1 MIRRAIAIS
10 LSSNGR
16 RQKTVSVAT
25 DNQMRRCIKLRGP
38 HFDTH
43 ILSSQRQSRMYTAAA
58 FTSSINNGIG
68 CNSGHAGSSVAMG
81 SPLSLAAVGRHNLL
95 RSPLYNNLQQQQH
108 SSFFHTSTPV
118 WNKKKKKKRGGG
130 GKKKTMNR
138 MKSHL
143 KADLEDLIGIPY
155 GSFNFQQDIMN
166 SSSSTPRPSH
176 PSKRERRRN
185 KRHSNMK
192 QHQSTYQHETHSKSG
207 RLIMTNEKLQQLLD
221 NDSHQVPPP
230 IITKYVSD
238 NAKNLIHS
246 AQSKMLYTHKYE
258 HEALGPNNDRLFY
271 ATLHTEF
278 SETSCFPSN
287 VIIPQS
293 TTSIQED
300 NGKENTLHLVNIGAA
315 RSKKRAE
322 TLAATDFILNLHE
335 LGINI
340 QSPPDLAA
348 IKRLQKDEIIKS
360 KIVKSQMILEVL
372 NVSRPIVTT
381 SEYQRGGGGY
391 ITNIEFYCRG
401 TPISITGSVG
411 KSKSEAEGNAMIE
424 IIQQGSIFYNFI
436 GSKKMND
443 ILTQIDE
450 SPGGHV
456 AALQIKPLPEEA
468 LDVLNGAGLG
478 NDTKHWERM
487 EEHDKLKK
495 RYEEEFHARQQMK
508 NQDDERE
515 GGRFSSFLDKRGNNG
530 AEVNEIYIKEEE
542 SRLEKAVNDP
552 EGKQGQMKSVRDALP
567 IKAIREDLIDALKT
581 QQVVVVSGGTG
592 SVSCLCLLHPVAYPN
607 VHMLTIETS
616 SYQYTTQGKS
626 TQCPQYI
633 LEDAIAYNKGSD
645 TRIVVTQPRRIA
657 AISVAER
664 IANERDEEVGKSVG
678 YAVRFNKK
686 APRDSAS
693 IEFVTTGILLRRLIN
708 DPSLSDISHVM
719 IDEVHERDIDTD
731 FLLVL
736 LRDLLKKRPEL
747 RVILMSATLDAESFG
762 EYFSNED
769 DSTSVPVMSVPTK
782 PRHPVE
788 VIQLEDMA
796 GDGKVLVDDIPAD
809 VQGLAQSL
817 LRLQDLQLQLDLE
830 EAIAED
836 AAALRIQTR
845 SLAEDEGNI
854 SNDEDDTD
862 SSDSD
867 SDSSDDEGSSS
878 LQSSSSS
885 KRLKALRRAVAMRSK
900 ARGQT
905 KPISNAPVTKLQM
918 SEKKEIGELTT
929 RLVAKLAEHVAKVE
943 LDAGRKG
950 SVLCFFPGLD
960 EIKEA
965 MSILEEDSSLK
976 KKIKV
981 LPLHSTIPQQDQQ
994 KVFIPADYGTVKV
1007 ILATNIAESSV
1018 TIDDVLAVVDSGL
1031 VRELNWDAEKSM
1043 STMVTVPTSKAS
1055 ATQVSYILVG

>member
-1 MIRRAIAIS
+1 
-10 LSSNGR
+10 
-16 RQKTVSVAT
+16 
-25 DNQMRRCIKLRGP
+25 
-38 HFDTH
+38 
-43 ILSSQRQSRMYTAAA
+43 MYTAAA
-58 FTSSINNGIG
+58 VFSSSINNDIG
-68 CNSGHAGSSVAMG
+68 CNSGHFGSSVAMG
-81 SPLSLAAVGRHNLL
+81 YPPMPAAVGHHHYQSPHRFPLL
-95 RSPLYNNLQQQQH
+95 NNLQQQH

-130 GKKKTMNR
+130 GEKKMNIVR
-138 MKSHL
+138 RHL
-143 KADLEDLIGIPY
+143 NQDLEDLIGIPY
-155 GSFNFQQDIMN
+155 GSFNFEQDFMN
-166 SSSSTPRPSH
+166 SSSSTPPRH
-176 PSKRERRRN
+176 TRKRERRRN

-207 RLIMTNEKLQQLLD
+207 RLIMTNEKLQSLLD
-221 NDSHQVPPP
+221 NDAHQTPPP
-230 IITKYVSD
+230 IITKYISD

-278 SETSCFPSN
+278 SDTSCFPSN
-287 VIIPQS
+287 VIIPSQS
-293 TTSIQED
+293 TTSIQD
-300 NGKENTLHLVNIGAA
+300 NDKENTLHLTNIGAA

-322 TLAATDFILNLHE
+322 TLAATDFILNLQE

-360 KIVKSQMILEVL
+360 KILKSQMILEVL

-381 SEYQRGGGGY
+381 SECYQGGKGY
-391 ITNIEFYCRG
+391 ISNIEFYCRG
-401 TPISITGSVG
+401 TPISITGSIG

-424 IIQQGSIFYNFI
+424 IIQEDSIFYNFI

-443 ILTQIDE
+443 ILSQIDK

-456 AALQIKPLPEEA
+456 AALHISPLPEEA
-468 LDVLNGAGLG
+468 LDVLNSAGLG
-478 NDTKHWERM
+478 NDTNHWERM
-487 EEHDKLKK
+487 EEHDMLKK
-495 RYEEEFHARQQMK
+495 RYEEEFHVRQQKK
-508 NQDDERE
+508 NQNER
-515 GGRFSSFLDKRGNNG
+515 GRFSSFLDKRGNNG
-530 AEVNEIYIKEEE
+530 TEVNEIYIKEEE
-542 SRLEKAVNDP
+542 SRLEKAVDDP

-592 SVSCLCLLHPVAYPN
+592 SVSCLCLLHPAC
-607 VHMLTIETS
+607 TS
-616 SYQYTTQGKS
+616 KCPYANLFVIIISLYTTQGKS

-633 LEDAIAYNKGSD
+633 LEDAIVNSKGSD

-686 APRDSAS
+686 APRDSGS

-769 DSTSVPVMSVPTK
+769 DSAYVPVMSVPTK

-796 GDGKVLVDDIPAD
+796 GDGTMLVDDIPSD

-830 EAIAED
+830 EAVAED

-845 SLAEDEGNI
+845 SLAEDEGNM

-867 SDSSDDEGSSS
+867 SDSCDDEEGSSI
-878 LQSSSSS
+878 QSSSSS

-900 ARGQT
+900 ARGQS
-905 KPISNAPVTKLQM
+905 KPVSAAPVTKLQM

-994 KVFIPADYGTVKV
+994 RVFIPADYGTVKV

-1055 ATQVSYILVG
+1055 ATQVSYILVKTMRRSAAVTYTSQ